1 MHAMMEE
8 HCEPAPEPAPAD
20 HDRPLIFQLRST
32 QSDEE
37 LRAIEWVLTILG
49 PLPYDA
55 QVRALAYIQDR
66 VTSDHVD
73 ELFAV
78 TGA

>member
-1 MHAMMEE
+1 MHPMMEE
-8 HCEPAPEPAPAD
+8 RPEPAPEPAPAG
-20 HDRPLIFQLRST
+20 HDTPLIFQLRST
-32 QSDEE
+32 QTDNE
-37 LRAIEWVLTILG
+37 LRAIEWVLNIIG

-66 VTSDHVD
+66 IASDQVD
-73 ELFAV
+73 ELPAG

>member
-8 HCEPAPEPAPAD
+8 RPEPAPEPAPAGP
-20 HDRPLIFQLRST
+20 RPIIYQLMST
-32 QSDEE
+32 QTDEE
-37 LRAIEWVLTILG
+37 LRAIEWVLEIIG

-66 VTSDHVD
+66 VASDQVH
-73 ELFAV
+73 ELLAEA
-78 TGA
+78 GQ